1 MSDETTTPEEVSSQE
16 VEQTEAVGHTP
27 TKTEASAPLEV
38 ETIFIIAQRKDGS
51 HFATVDLKANI
62 VASRLATA
70 IDLKRGCSEILEVM
84 RNNDLA
90 GLILG
95 KMSENAASESDKV
108 SSSIRQALS
117 DKGIL

>member
-1 MSDETTTPEEVSSQE
+1 MSDETTTPEEVL
-16 VEQTEAVGHTP
+16 QTEAAGHVP
-27 TKTEASAPLEV
+27 AETEAPAPVEV
-38 ETIFIIAQRKDGS
+38 EAIFIIAQRKDGS
-51 HFATVDLKANI
+51 HFATVDLNARL
-62 VASRLATA
+62 VATRAATA

-95 KMSENAASESDKV
+95 KMAENTASESDKV